1 MRQEGEMKVPE
12 PGNEEP
18 IAWPAI
24 LADTLVYAS
33 DGQEVGAVSEV
44 LGSQEEDIFHGIV
57 IRTGAFAHE
66 TMIPAQHV
74 ARITT
79 RRIDV
84 DLSPDEIRSLPP
96 YAEEETYRLGI
107 TGIIR
112 KHVGWIPDKRDSPE

>member
-1 MRQEGEMKVPE
+1 MKVPE
-12 PGNEEP
+12 PENEEP

-57 IRTGAFAHE
+57 IRTGVLAHE
-66 TMIPAQHV
+66 TMIPAERV
-74 ARITT
+74 SRITN

-84 DLSPDEIRSLPP
+84 NLPADEVRSLTP
-96 YAEEETYRLGI
+96 YLEEETYRLGI
-107 TGIIR
+107 KGIFR
-112 KHVGWIPDKRDSPE
+112 KHIGWVSDKRDAPE